1 MRIDFTKDELKYLKA
16 SVNYDIGMLTEMLN
30 AGFTFTNKEKKHYD
44 RLLSIKQKLEG
55 K

>member
-1 MRIDFTKDELKYLKA
+1 MTFDLTKDELKYLKA
-16 SVNYDIGMLTEMLN
+16 SVNYDIGMLMGMLK